1 MNLSLTITCD
11 TYPDLAL
18 RAAQA
23 QDQSN
28 LREWK
33 NVHRHRFFFQDLISA
48 EMQAAWFDSY
58 LKRDQDFMF
67 VVEVAGQ
74 AIGCMA
80 IRRLVDTWDYYN
92 IILGVPQFGGQGHMS
107 QAFRML
113 CSFALDRAAIRVS
126 GKVLKDNPAIEWYL
140 RNAGRLVATQ
150 ADYVE
155 LELDTMRFTPC
166 AVRVSTIAAGL

>member
-11 TYPDLAL
+11 IYPDLVL
-18 RAAQA
+18 RAAQTHD
-23 QDQSN
+23 QDN

-33 NVHRHRFFFQDLISA
+33 NAHRHRFFFQDLISA
-48 EMQAAWFDSY
+48 DMQATWFDSY
-58 LKRDQDFMF
+58 LKREQDFMF

-80 IRRLVDTWDYYN
+80 VRRLADTWDYYN
-92 IILGVPQFGGQGHMS
+92 IILGVSQFGGLGHMS
-107 QAFRML
+107 RAFRML
-113 CSFALDRAAIRVS
+113 CSFALEREALRIS
-126 GKVLKDNPAIEWYL
+126 GKVLRENPAIDWYL

-155 LELDTMRFTPC
+155 LELDMTRFEPC
-166 AVRVSTIAAGL
+166 AIRVANMAVGL